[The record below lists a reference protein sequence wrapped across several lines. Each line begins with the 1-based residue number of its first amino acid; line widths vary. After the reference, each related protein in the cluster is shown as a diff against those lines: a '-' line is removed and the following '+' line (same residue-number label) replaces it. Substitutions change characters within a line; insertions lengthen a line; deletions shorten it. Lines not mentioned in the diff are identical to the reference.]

1 MAITINDIAKKAG
14 VSLATVSRV
23 LNNSPHVSK
32 KMRKKVLDIIEE
44 LNYIPSAYARSLS
57 MNKSTIIGVIGPEIS
72 NQFFSEII
80 KGITSVADASG
91 LSILLFNTDENAE
104 KEAHAI
110 RLLQEYRVQGLIIT
124 PVTGVN
130 SYDKDYV
137 QLFNGLNIPFVL
149 MDRSIKN
156 SNFDGIYFDDT
167 AAIFNA
173 TKLLIENGHRNIKI
187 FVGNPDHIVSVRRI
201 QGFTDA
207 MNAYDISFSSEN
219 ILTGEF
225 SIQSS
230 YEITR
235 DLILAHN
242 LPTAFIGITN
252 MISMG
257 CLKALYQYGIS
268 IPDEIAFVG
277 YDGLQMLDVL
287 NLNLTL
293 VEKDPVEMG
302 RRAAKLL
309 LEKIQKKQS
318 SMGHYTLM
326 PTTFVRGSEKFP
338 WRNPNLRTFPQLESK

>member
-1 MAITINDIAKKAG
+1 MAVTINDIAEKAG

-32 KMRKKVLDIIEE
+32 KMRKHVLDIIEE

-57 MNKSTIIGVIGPEIS
+57 MNKSTIIGVIVPEIS

-80 KGITSVADASG
+80 KGITSVADESR
-91 LSILLFNTDENAE
+91 LSILLFNTDENID

-124 PVTGVN
+124 PVTGAN
-130 SYDKDYV
+130 SYKKDYV
-137 QLFNGLNIPFVL
+137 DLFNSLNIPFVL

-173 TKLLIENGHRNIKI
+173 TKALLDNGHRDIKI
-187 FVGNPDHIVSVRRI
+187 FAGNPDHIVSTRRI
-201 QGFTDA
+201 QGFSDA
-207 MNAYDISFSSEN
+207 MNAYGVPFSSEN
-219 ILTGEF
+219 ILSGEF

-235 DLILAHN
+235 DLILSHK

-252 MISMG
+252 MISLG
-257 CLKALYQYGIS
+257 CLKALYQYDIS

-277 YDGLQMLDVL
+277 YDSLQMLDVM

-293 VEKDPVEMG
+293 VEKDTVEMG

-309 LEKIQKKQS
+309 LEKIENNQS
-318 SMGHYTLM
+318 NVGCYTLM
-326 PTTFVRGSEKFP
+326 PTIFVRGSEKFP
-338 WRNPNLRTFPQLESK
+338 WRNPNLRAFSPLDAQ